1 MVELHESN
9 YLLAVREEEEPHSL
23 VHRLGEAV
31 IGEGVGVR
39 ASGEEVVETR
49 LGFFH
54 ECNRVVVVVLEHLVG
69 VDPLVLVLA
78 RVGVLLHEVLVL
90 EIVHGG
96 PHERT
101 GYRKMR
107 WHAEL
112 LHIEPISFL
121 ELFSEPA
128 KDVASRRLGE
138 FAEAGAEL
146 YLLIEILRW
155 EVEDEGQ
162 VRPFILPSHQFPLLG
177 HPLETFVDGQPNI
190 LLGLRMTDLDH
201 NSPFILVHKSS

>member
-1 MVELHESN
+1 MELHESN

-54 ECNRVVVVVLEHLVG
+54 ERNGVIIVVLKHLVG

-96 PHERT
+96 PHERA
-101 GYRKMR
+101 GYGKMR

-112 LHIEPISFL
+112 LHIEPIPFL

-128 KDVASRRLGE
+128 KDVASLRLGK
-138 FAEAGAEL
+138 FAEAGTEL
-146 YLLIEILRW
+146 
-155 EVEDEGQ
+155 
-162 VRPFILPSHQFPLLG
+162 
-177 HPLETFVDGQPNI
+177 
-190 LLGLRMTDLDH
+190 
-201 NSPFILVHKSS
+201 